1 VKPKAFAIPDQPD
14 RDPVHLYK
22 MYADKRPAEMHTDD
36 SPFFLTPG
44 NSTHHCWF
52 RKTPMGINK
61 IYGIM
66 AEMKSDAGI
75 ANSRIT
81 PYRYIKKI
89 QLDFFCNKRA

>member
-1 VKPKAFAIPDQPD
+1 VKPKAFAIPDKPD
-14 RDPVHLYK
+14 KDPVHMYK
-22 MYADKRPAEMHTDD
+22 MYAVKRPAEMNTDD

-52 RKTPMGINK
+52 RTPMGINK

-75 ANSRIT
+75 TDPRIT
-81 PYRYIKKI
+81 PYKYIKNSI
-89 QLDFFCNKRA
+89 RCFW